1 MAMDVLSGNIS
12 SMVFKQVVTGGTGD
26 ITLDSG
32 LLNVFL
38 ALDGKKNLGIV
49 AQESGLNMEGI
60 GTAIS
65 RLLQL
70 KLVESAAEDILMA
83 DDEFFNFLN
92 AQLSLAVG
100 PVAEILI
107 DDEIANMDQTIS
119 KFPAFRAAELVEILA
134 MTIEREEKRSGF
146 KLSMVNKLKGKG
158 Y

>member
-1 MAMDVLSGNIS
+1 MDVLSGNIS
-12 SMVFKQVVTGGTGD
+12 SMVFKQVVRSGTGD
-26 ITLDSG
+26 ITLDSS

-38 ALDGKKNLGIV
+38 GLDGKKNLGII
-49 AQESGLNMEGI
+49 AQETVMNI
-60 GTAIS
+60 GEIRNAIS

-92 AQLSLAVG
+92 IQLSLAVG

-107 DDEIANMDQTIS
+107 EDEIANMDHGIS
-119 KFPAFRAAELVEILA
+119 TFPAFRAAELVEILA
-134 MTIEREEKRSGF
+134 MTIEREEKRSVF
-146 KLSMVNKLKGKG
+146 KLGMVNKLKEKG